1 MLERYISQTDA
12 EQNRLEIVKA
22 ALEIAKAAVGAT
34 GANSGIK
41 SGHDLDNVI
50 NKIDQLADA
59 IQAAIQKK

>member
-1 MLERYISQTDA
+1 MLERYTSQTDA
-12 EQNRLEIVKA
+12 EQNRLEVVKA

-34 GANSGIK
+34 GANTGIK
-41 SGHDLDNVI
+41 SGYDLDNVI